1 LNNPLIRPTRDDD
14 AQDLIGLITLCFAEY
29 PGCVFDPHDDMP
41 DIIRPTQSRLA
52 REGQFMVVEDA
63 RGRVAAC
70 IGVDFPHSQTAELHR
85 LYVRQDVRGL
95 GLATILTERMEH
107 FARERGARRMIL
119 WTDTRFSGEKRPGRS
134 VISRA
139 AVNFSLKRRFVKLQ
153 KHCIKV
159 ERPSTVVNP
168 SEWR

>member
-14 AQDLIGLITLCFAEY
+14 AQDLIGLITLCFADY

-41 DIIRPTQSRLA
+41 DIIQPTQSRLA
-52 REGQFMVVEDA
+52 REGQFLVVEDA

-85 LYVRQDVRGL
+85 LYVRHDMRGL

-119 WTDTRFSGEKRPGRS
+119 WTDTRFTKAHQLYAKLGYQRGETTRS
-134 VISRA
+134 LGDLSLSREFFFEKA
-139 AVNFSLKRRFVKLQ
+139 L
-153 KHCIKV
+153 C
-159 ERPSTVVNP
+159 
-168 SEWR
+168 